1 MSMQVSVILV
11 HPDPASCTHAI
22 AETVITTLSGAEA
35 RVNFHDLY
43 RERFEPL
50 LPAEELLA

>member
-1 MSMQVSVILV
+1 MQVSVILV
-11 HPDPASCTHAI
+11 HPDPASCTHVI
-22 AETVITTLSGAEA
+22 SETVITTLSGAEA

-50 LPAEELLA
+50 LPAEGLLA